1 MRQAKIPA
9 VAAALRK
16 GQSSHKQQAERARPD
31 QGQSQGHLSNMLPER
46 GRGRARITSSS
57 RWRCAL
63 RLKQVAVQVGVEPAA
78 VAGENPGRPADAP
91 DIPSSA
97 IKVGTPGAQG
107 REVAS
112 FPYASIFKRAPPGPR
127 LASIGKRLEPGK
139 PWVPRAK
146 KPKIDRNSQVFPPS
160 LPVWRGESY
169 DCPVLLGT

>member
-57 RWRCAL
+57 RWRCAPCASSRLQYKLASSPL
-63 RLKQVAVQVGVEPAA
+63 RCRGEPWQTSRCTRYSQLCDQSWHSRCA
-78 VAGENPGRPADAP
+78 RPRSCLLPLCLDLQIALDA
-91 DIPSSA
+91 
-97 IKVGTPGAQG
+97 
-107 REVAS
+107 
-112 FPYASIFKRAPPGPR
+112 PGPR
-127 LASIGKRLEPGK
+127 LAAIGKRLEPGK

-146 KPKIDRNSQVFPPS
+146 KPKIDRNS
-160 LPVWRGESY
+160 
-169 DCPVLLGT
+169 

>member
-78 VAGENPGRPADAP
+78 VQGGTLADQQMHPIFPALRSKLALPVRKAEKLPPTPMPRSSNGITRASLDRNRKTTNPWFR
-91 DIPSSA
+91 
-97 IKVGTPGAQG
+97 K
-107 REVAS
+107 
-112 FPYASIFKRAPPGPR
+112 IFK
-127 LASIGKRLEPGK
+127 S
-139 PWVPRAK
+139 
-146 KPKIDRNSQVFPPS
+146 
-160 LPVWRGESY
+160 
-169 DCPVLLGT
+169 

>member
-63 RLKQVAVQVGVEPAA
+63 RLKQVAVQVGVESAA

-91 DIPSSA
+91 DAPSSA
-97 IKVGTPGAQG
+97 TCG
-107 REVAS
+107 
-112 FPYASIFKRAPPGPR
+112 
-127 LASIGKRLEPGK
+127 
-139 PWVPRAK
+139 
-146 KPKIDRNSQVFPPS
+146 
-160 LPVWRGESY
+160 
-169 DCPVLLGT
+169 